1 MSAVAAAGLKAGEHF
16 IALAA
21 IQTPIEVTMAAHNGA
36 AEEEEG
42 GAAAAAGILDAA
54 GSDGGGGGRKC
65 AADSQRAS
73 AAAAQME
80 WAAVRFKMP
89 TTSSASK
96 GDFPSSFSSL
106 STPAE

>member
-1 MSAVAAAGLKAGEHF
+1 MSAVALAAAGLKAGEHF

-36 AEEEEG
+36 AEEEG

-54 GSDGGGGGRKC
+54 GSGGGGGRKC